1 MKNLPPPRPS
11 LRIRLLYRWR
21 RITRTITPERRAEV
35 QILLRDSSSPD
46 FGFFLLVVMS
56 CVIATLGL
64 LVDSAAIIIG
74 AMLVAPLMSPIIG
87 MGLSS
92 ITGNSRLL
100 QDAASALLRGALL
113 AVLISFLITFANRY
127 LPFIV
132 LQSLPQ
138 EVLSRTN
145 PGPIDLGVALAGGL
159 AAAFAVA
166 MPNISAALPGVAIA
180 TALMPPLCTVGI
192 GLALG
197 RMDVAGGATL
207 LFTTNSVTIA
217 FASSLVFFS
226 LGFSPGF
233 NNSLRRV
240 PRSLQISALLTVILL
255 SSLSYLSYNLVKQ
268 ADENRLIEEV
278 VHQEVATIPGAE
290 LVEWSTTPAGGTL
303 NLNIVLRTNRIL
315 SYQDSVTLQKAIAD
329 RLQRPVAVIVNQ
341 VFAARLN
348 PLIPPTYTATP
359 TITPTPT
366 SGPSPTLTN
375 TPTATPTFTPSPSPS
390 ATPTDTPTLTP
401 TPTFTPTPA
410 LAQARNAFLPGLRL
424 RQSPGGPVIA
434 TLREG
439 EQLEVLYGMQL
450 IGGLVWVEVRDPEG
464 RVGWIPALYLQT
476 ITPTPTHTPA
486 PTATGTPTP
495 THTPAPSATPTL
507 TQLPVESTF
516 NPTVSPSLGVTAS
529 P

>member
-1 MKNLPPPRPS
+1 MNNQPPPRPS

-46 FGFFLLVVMS
+46 FGFFLLVVLS
-56 CVIATLGL
+56 GVIATLGL

-92 ITGNSRLL
+92 ITGDSRLL
-100 QDAASALLRGALL
+100 RDAASSLLRGALL
-113 AVLISFLITFANRY
+113 AVLISFLVAYANRS

-138 EVLSRTN
+138 EVISRTN
-145 PGPIDLGVALAGGL
+145 PGPIDLGVALAGGM
-159 AAAFAVA
+159 AAAFALA

-197 RMDVAGGATL
+197 RMDVAGGAML
-207 LFTTNSVTIA
+207 LFTTNAVTIA
-217 FASSLVFFS
+217 FAASLVFFS

-233 NNSLRRV
+233 NNTMRRI
-240 PRSLQISALLTVILL
+240 PRSLQISALLTFVLL

-268 ADENRLIEEV
+268 ANENLLIEEV
-278 VHQEVATIPGAE
+278 VKQQVAKIPGAE
-290 LVEWSTTPAGGTL
+290 LVEWTPNPSGNEL
-303 NLNIVLRTNRIL
+303 NLNIVIRTNRIL
-315 SYQDSVTLQKAIAD
+315 SYEDSVALQKAIAD

-341 VFAARLN
+341 VFAARLD
-348 PLIPPTYTATP
+348 PLIPPTFTATP
-359 TITPTPT
+359 TNTSTPTP
-366 SGPSPTLTN
+366 GPSPTLTPTPTSPTPTN
-375 TPTATPTFTPSPSPS
+375 TPTA
-390 ATPTDTPTLTP
+390 TP

-410 LAQARNAFLPGLRL
+410 LAQVRNALLPGLRL

-439 EQLEVLYGMQL
+439 EQLEVLYARQ
-450 IGGLVWVEVRDPEG
+450 IVDGLVWVEVRDKEG
-464 RVGWIPALYLQT
+464 RIGWIPAFYLLTITQTPT
-476 ITPTPTHTPA
+476 ITPTAVPS
-486 PTATGTPTP
+486 GTPTP
-495 THTPAPSATPTL
+495 TQTPVSASSTPLPSPTPSVTATP
-507 TQLPVESTF
+507 
-516 NPTVSPSLGVTAS
+516 
-529 P
+529 

>member
-1 MKNLPPPRPS
+1 MNNQPPPRPS

-46 FGFFLLVVMS
+46 FGFFLLVVLS
-56 CVIATLGL
+56 GVIATLGL

-92 ITGNSRLL
+92 ITGDSRLL
-100 QDAASALLRGALL
+100 RDAASSLLRGALL
-113 AVLISFLITFANRY
+113 AVLISFLVAYANRS

-138 EVLSRTN
+138 EVISRTN

-159 AAAFAVA
+159 AAAFALA

-197 RMDVAGGATL
+197 RMDVAGGAML
-207 LFTTNSVTIA
+207 LFTTNAVTIA
-217 FASSLVFFS
+217 FAASLVFFS

-233 NNSLRRV
+233 KNSMRRI
-240 PRSLQISALLTVILL
+240 PRSLQISALLTIVLL

-268 ADENRLIEEV
+268 ANENLLIEEV
-278 VHQEVATIPGAE
+278 VKQQVAKIPGAE
-290 LVEWSTTPAGGTL
+290 LVEWTPNPSGTEL
-303 NLNIVLRTNRIL
+303 NLNIVIRTNRIL
-315 SYQDSVTLQKAIAD
+315 SYEDSVALQKAIAD

-341 VFAARLN
+341 VFAARLD
-348 PLIPPTYTATP
+348 PLIPPTFTATP
-359 TITPTPT
+359 TNTSTPTP
-366 SGPSPTLTN
+366 GPSPTLTP

-390 ATPTDTPTLTP
+390 PTPTDTPTATP

-410 LAQARNAFLPGLRL
+410 LAQVRNAFLPGLRL

-439 EQLEVLYGMQL
+439 EQLEVLYARQ
-450 IGGLVWVEVRDPEG
+450 IIDGLVWIEVRDREG
-464 RVGWIPALYLQT
+464 RVGWIPAFYLLTITQTPT
-476 ITPTPTHTPA
+476 ITPTIVPSS
-486 PTATGTPTP
+486 TPTP
-495 THTPAPSATPTL
+495 TQTSVSASSTL
-507 TQLPVESTF
+507 LP
-516 NPTVSPSLGVTAS
+516 SPSLSVTVT

>member
-1 MKNLPPPRPS
+1 MDNSPPTRPS
-11 LRIRLLYRWR
+11 LRIRLLLRWR
-21 RITRTITPERRAEV
+21 RITRTITTERRAEV

-46 FGFFLLVVMS
+46 FSFFLLVIMS

-87 MGLSS
+87 LGLSS
-92 ITGNSRLL
+92 ITGDSRLL
-100 QDAASALLRGALL
+100 RDAASALLRGAGL
-113 AVLISFLITFANRY
+113 AVLISFLITLSNRY

-138 EVLSRTN
+138 EVISRTN

-159 AAAFAVA
+159 AAAFALA

-180 TALMPPLCTVGI
+180 TALMPPLCTIGI

-207 LFTTNSVTIA
+207 LFTTNAVTIA
-217 FASSLVFFS
+217 FAASLVFFS

-240 PRSLQISALLTVILL
+240 PRSLLLAALVTIALL
-255 SSLSYLSYNLVKQ
+255 SSLSYLSYNFVKQ
-268 ADENRLIEEV
+268 ANENLLIEEV
-278 VHQEVATIPGAE
+278 VKQQVAKIPGAE
-290 LVEWSTTPAGGTL
+290 LVEWTPNPSGNEL
-303 NLNIVLRTNRIL
+303 NLNIVVRTNRIL

-329 RLQRPVAVIVNQ
+329 RLQRPVAVIINQ
-341 VFAARLN
+341 VFAARLD
-348 PLIPPTYTATP
+348 PLIPPTFTATP
-359 TITPTPT
+359 TNTSTPTP
-366 SGPSPTLTN
+366 GPSPTATN
-375 TPTATPTFTPSPSPS
+375 TAT
-390 ATPTDTPTLTP
+390 ATPTDTPSPTPSPTPTDTPTPTP

-410 LAQARNAFLPGLRL
+410 LAQIRNTFLPGLRL

-439 EQLEVLYGMQL
+439 AQLEILYGQQVVD
-450 IGGLVWVEVRDPEG
+450 GLVWVEVQDMEG
-464 RVGWIPALYLQT
+464 RVGWIPAFYLQT
-476 ITPTPTHTPA
+476 ITQT
-486 PTATGTPTP
+486 PTATPIPTTTLTPTATQLPPSLTFTPTP
-495 THTPAPSATPTL
+495 
-507 TQLPVESTF
+507 
-516 NPTVSPSLGVTAS
+516 SPSPGVTAT

>member
-1 MKNLPPPRPS
+1 MDNTPPSRPS
-11 LRIRLLYRWR
+11 LRIRLLLRWR
-21 RITRTITPERRAEV
+21 RITRTITPERRGEV

-87 MGLSS
+87 IGLSS
-92 ITGNSRLL
+92 ITGDSRLL
-100 QDAASALLRGALL
+100 RDAASALLRGALL

-138 EVLSRTN
+138 EVVSRTN

-159 AAAFAVA
+159 AAAFAMA

-180 TALMPPLCTVGI
+180 TALMPPLCTAGI

-197 RMDVAGGATL
+197 RMDVAGGAML
-207 LFTTNSVTIA
+207 LFTTNAVTIA
-217 FASSLVFFS
+217 FAASLVFFS

-240 PRSLQISALLTVILL
+240 PRSLQISALLTILLL

-268 ADENRLIEEV
+268 ANENLFIEEV
-278 VHQEVATIPGAE
+278 VKQQVAKIPGAE
-290 LVEWSTTPAGGTL
+290 LVEWTPNPSGSEL
-303 NLNIVLRTNRIL
+303 NLNIVIRTNRIL
-315 SYQDSVTLQKAIAD
+315 SYQDSVALQKAIAD
-329 RLQRPVAVIVNQ
+329 RLQRPVAVVVNQ
-341 VFAARLN
+341 VFAARLD
-348 PLIPPTYTATP
+348 PLIPPTFTATP
-359 TITPTPT
+359 TNTSTPTP
-366 SGPSPTLTN
+366 GPSPTATS
-375 TPTATPTFTPSPSPS
+375 TPTATPTATPTPSPSP
-390 ATPTDTPTLTP
+390 TLTDTPTSTP
-401 TPTFTPTPA
+401 TPTYTPTPA
-410 LAQARNAFLPGLRL
+410 LAQVRNTLLPGLRL

-434 TLREG
+434 SLREG
-439 EQLEVLYGMQL
+439 EQLKILYRQQV
-450 IGGLVWVEVRDPEG
+450 IDGLVWVEVQDMDG
-464 RVGWIPALYLQT
+464 RVGWIPAFYLQT
-476 ITPTPTHTPA
+476 ITQTPTRTPIPTKTPM
-486 PTATGTPTP
+486 PTATQLSPGPTFTSTP
-495 THTPAPSATPTL
+495 SPTL
-507 TQLPVESTF
+507 TST
-516 NPTVSPSLGVTAS
+516 PSRSPSVTAT